1 MLSRTQNPLGAPPKG
16 GAVLYGKGAWFRV
29 PPTGCVV
36 PEGSGRATGQTLKI
50 HTPCD
55 PEIPLFGTIP
65 CKMPKLLD
73 APWSVLAQEESRATG
88 LARGREVVAC
98 RELCSQEQDSVLALR
113 RVLNLLSENKS
124 KMQNHGSVNFQCLP
138 GCPPTAFRNHTPRR
152 RHPSTRLFPMHQ
164 GHHQRLPSTGRKKSV
179 PSGGP
184 PRTP

>member
-1 MLSRTQNPLGAPPKG
+1 M
-16 GAVLYGKGAWFRV
+16 LYGKGAWFRV

-124 KMQNHGSVNFQCLP
+124 KMQNHGSGGVPFVCVFKSCLCSHRCRRVP
-138 GCPPTAFRNHTPRR
+138 GEISNCHQQVALGRVGWSLRNDFPFLTC
-152 RHPSTRLFPMHQ
+152 LF
-164 GHHQRLPSTGRKKSV
+164 LYF
-179 PSGGP
+179 
-184 PRTP
+184 